1 MSGNEKTPPCRT
13 FRLCHKQLQIGIFF
27 KEMVGGKEKKEK
39 KTTSSG
45 RRGHVV
51 WMCRMS
57 MLMEAV

>member
-39 KTTSSG
+39 KQQAADDG
-45 RRGHVV
+45 G
-51 WMCRMS
+51 M
-57 MLMEAV
+57 